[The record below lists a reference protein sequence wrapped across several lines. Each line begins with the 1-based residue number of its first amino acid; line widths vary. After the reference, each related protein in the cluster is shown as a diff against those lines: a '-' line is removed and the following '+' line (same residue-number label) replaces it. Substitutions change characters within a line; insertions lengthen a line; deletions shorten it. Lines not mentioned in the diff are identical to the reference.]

1 MRTILITLFAVAG
14 VLATACGDDGA
25 SGSETRVVAST
36 PQVADL
42 ARHVAGERAEITGVL
57 SDGADPHEYEPRP
70 SDAAA
75 LAEADLV
82 FTSGGDLDL
91 WMDEMV
97 EASGTDARVVE
108 LLGHVETI
116 EGGHEHAPGD
126 SGHPDAGTEDLDPH
140 WWQDPRN
147 AALAVE
153 VIRDELTGVD
163 PGGEAEYER
172 NAAAYADALRALDRE
187 IAACL
192 QAIPPQERKLVTTH
206 DSLGY
211 FAHRYDLELIGT
223 AIPAL
228 STQAQPSA
236 GETAKLV
243 ELIREEGAPAIFP
256 EAGVDASVER
266 AIADEAGVAVGGELW
281 ADTLGPEGSGAETYV
296 DALASNAEAI
306 ADGLSGEPGSC
317 RITAGG

>member
-1 MRTILITLFAVAG
+1 
-14 VLATACGDDGA
+14 
-25 SGSETRVVAST
+25 
-36 PQVADL
+36 
-42 ARHVAGERAEITGVL
+42 
-57 SDGADPHEYEPRP
+57 
-70 SDAAA
+70 
-75 LAEADLV
+75 
-82 FTSGGDLDL
+82 
-91 WMDEMV
+91 
-97 EASGTDARVVE
+97 
-108 LLGHVETI
+108 
-116 EGGHEHAPGD
+116 
-126 SGHPDAGTEDLDPH
+126 
-140 WWQDPRN
+140 
-147 AALAVE
+147 
-153 VIRDELTGVD
+153 
-163 PGGEAEYER
+163 
-172 NAAAYADALRALDRE
+172 ALRALDRE